1 MVECEMVVRYIATW
15 YTMLSVSWSIEM
27 PLSGA
32 GRDGPVAHKVHLL
45 IQTSWTNTCTC
56 VCCGP
61 AVSYGMISKIE
72 SFSIEGQ
79 EEYCILS
86 LQIGSSSSTRYWLY
100 YVPSQ
105 YVAAIKLRI
114 LGVMSLL

>member
-1 MVECEMVVRYIATW
+1 
-15 YTMLSVSWSIEM
+15 
-27 PLSGA
+27 
-32 GRDGPVAHKVHLL
+32 
-45 IQTSWTNTCTC
+45 
-56 VCCGP
+56 
-61 AVSYGMISKIE
+61 MISKIE
-72 SFSIEGQ
+72 SFSIEGNA
-79 EEYCILS
+79 EYSILS